1 MDCPKIRNLEA
12 IPARDDTVCLRD
24 PLGLSE
30 KLLLL
35 PSDLFFIC
43 TLLDGRHTVE
53 DLQAA
58 YMRRFGGLLLTSRV
72 KEILARLDSCLFL
85 DNPRFR
91 DARQRMIRTFR
102 ASPVR
107 PAAHAGL
114 SYEEQPELL
123 RRQLAE
129 LFVNPAGSGPPE
141 TAPRKPG
148 KLKALIA
155 PHIDIRRGGCGYA
168 ASYAELAENTGARL
182 FIVLGISHQEARRR
196 YILTAK
202 DFETPL
208 GKMPVDKEFVAELAS
223 RCKTDFFEDEILHRQ
238 EHSIEF
244 QVLFLQ
250 FLFQKRK
257 DVRLVPVLCSSMHDF
272 ITSGTSPGQD
282 AEVGEF
288 IAALEEAGKARG
300 REVCYI
306 AAVDLSHLGARFGQQ
321 LSLSQE
327 LLAWLETEDRKM
339 LGCVLGGD
347 AEAFFSLIRQERDRR
362 NVCGVPALYTLLRLM
377 GQGASRLLRYGQ
389 SLDQAQESVVSYAGA
404 AFYAGERRSRAAP
417 RGE

>member
-1 MDCPKIRNLEA
+1 VDRPKIRNLEA
-12 IPARDDTVCLRD
+12 IPARDDTICLRD

-30 KLLLL
+30 KLLLI
-35 PSDLFFIC
+35 PVDLFFIC

-58 YMRRFGGLLLTSRV
+58 YMRRFGELLLSHRIR
-72 KEILARLDSCLFL
+72 EILARLDSCLFL

-91 DARQRMIRTFR
+91 EARRRMIRTFR
-102 ASPVR
+102 ASAVR

-129 LFVNPAGSGPPE
+129 LFANPAGSGPQE
-141 TAPRKPG
+141 TEPRRPG

-155 PHIDIRRGGCGYA
+155 PHIDIRRGGCCYA
-168 ASYAELAENTGARL
+168 ASYAELAKTSSASL

-196 YILTAK
+196 YILTNK

-223 RCKTDFFEDEILHRQ
+223 RCKTDFFTDEILHRQ

-250 FLFQKRK
+250 FLFRKRK
-257 DVRLVPVLCSSMHDF
+257 DVRLVPVLCSSMQDF
-272 ITSGTSPGQD
+272 ITSGTSPAND

-288 IAALEEAGKARG
+288 IAALDEAGKARG

-306 AAVDLSHLGARFGQQ
+306 AAADLSHLGARFGRQ
-321 LSLSQE
+321 LSLSPE
-327 LLAWLETEDRKM
+327 LLAWLETQDRKM
-339 LGCVLGGD
+339 LGCVLERN
-347 AEAFFSLIRQERDRR
+347 AEAFFDLISQEGDRR
-362 NVCGVPALYTLLRLM
+362 NVCGVPALYTLLRVM
-377 GQGASRLLRYGQ
+377 GRGGSRLLRYGQ
-389 SLDQAQESVVSYAGA
+389 AVDQAQESVVSYAGA
-404 AFYAGERRSRAAP
+404 AFYGGERRSSGAP
-417 RGE
+417 GGE